1 MLKWETEDVG
11 YIQIKDIEMVSKVS
25 PLEILV
31 TSHFLFNIKFK
42 KKQLVITQSEVIF
55 FLWVTSVKY
64 LLLAETWQHVDW
76 VTIEEIS

>member
-55 FLWVTSVKY
+55 FL
-64 LLLAETWQHVDW
+64 
-76 VTIEEIS
+76 